1 MNRVRHVFSSRART
15 TWVELQPLD
24 LNALGLLVSMTLQR
38 PKEDIAPFTRV
49 VARVSNGNP
58 FQARNLLLMVRR
70 QGHVSNRLSLLKPL
84 LSFCLCLYLIG

>member
-1 MNRVRHVFSSRART
+1 MMNRVRHVFSSRART

-24 LNALGLLVSMTLQR
+24 PNALGLLVSLTLQR
-38 PKEDIAPFTRV
+38 PKEDIATLTRL

-70 QGHVSNRLSLLKPL
+70 QGHVSKNLFPHSPI
-84 LSFCLCLYLIG
+84 FWH